1 MSASLTKTEK
11 TKMKRETM
19 EMKVIMT
26 TIQMIKKETM
36 EMTKEMMEMKEMNKM

>member
-1 MSASLTKTEK
+1 M
-11 TKMKRETM
+11 KMKMETM

-36 EMTKEMMEMKEMNKM
+36 EMKKEMKEMMEMNKM